1 MVFATTNQA
10 IIVFDRDLR
19 AVAWNELYTKMLGG
33 TRELG
38 RGTTFESIFRAMSKG
53 GEYGAGDSEAFV
65 AERLKMAQAALPL
78 RYERTRPNGTVLDV
92 SWLPLPNG
100 FLAISLADIT
110 YLKRTEIAI
119 RESEARAAQ
128 ALARL
133 RDAVESLADPFYLW
147 DAEERL
153 VVANNAATKVAGG
166 DILTP
171 GVRLEDV
178 LAHRARLGLFPGAI
192 GREDAYVRERL
203 AQIRGATG
211 EPTEV
216 ERADGRWL
224 SMRDRRTADGGLVNL
239 IVDITEAK
247 QREAELA
254 AARLAADAANR
265 AKSDFLSRMSH
276 ELRTPL
282 NAVIGFAQMLQIDR
296 RDALTAKQREYCQD
310 VESAGRHLLALVN
323 DVLDLARIES
333 GNERLSVERVAA
345 ADALAGVGG
354 AMTTIAERA
363 GIELRIDAAA
373 DVPDLR
379 ADDRRLHQILLNLV
393 SNGIKYNRKGGS
405 VRVSVEVAAGDRVR
419 FVVADTGIGIAADR
433 QKELF
438 EPFHRLGQEHS
449 AVDGTGI
456 GLTICKRLAEA
467 MGGSIGFSSA
477 AGRGSVFWVE
487 LPADTSTSAAGAG
500 AAAEASDP
508 PSAET
513 AAHPGGFSLLYV
525 EDNPSNMRLMEHLVS
540 ILPRVGLLTAS
551 NPRLGLELA
560 RAHRPDI
567 ILLDLH
573 LPDMSGYE
581 MFEHL
586 KAMPETRDIPVMA
599 LSAAAMPNDIRR
611 GLAAGF
617 VRYLTKPIDVKEFLG
632 AIGEYIPLGAAE
644 EETLRP
650 VA

>member
-1 MVFATTNQA
+1 
-10 IIVFDRDLR
+10 
-19 AVAWNELYTKMLGG
+19 
-33 TRELG
+33 
-38 RGTTFESIFRAMSKG
+38 MSKG

-393 SNGIKYNRKGGS
+393 SNGIKYNRKGVS